1 MDLEKVQLSPG
12 PHHQVQ
18 VDPDGVPPHVELPQP
33 LALVFGG
40 HLLQQVVHCLKAQTT
55 PEIVCVCMKH

>member
-18 VDPDGVPPHVELPQP
+18 VDPDGVPPHIELPQP

-55 PEIVCVCMKH
+55 PEIEYVCM